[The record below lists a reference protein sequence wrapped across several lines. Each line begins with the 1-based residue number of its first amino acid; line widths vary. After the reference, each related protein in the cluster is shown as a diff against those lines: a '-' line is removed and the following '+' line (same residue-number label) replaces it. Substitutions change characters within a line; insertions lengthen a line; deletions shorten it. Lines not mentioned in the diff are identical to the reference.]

1 MSDWS
6 LGQRIGAGFLA
17 CVLLLVLVALVGI
30 SSTSVVE
37 EAEREVVRHY
47 RGLVQVEQL
56 RGRVHEESAA
66 FRAYVITGEERFL
79 NRLDQ
84 ATLEIRRDETEIG
97 DLLRSDAERQ
107 ALREVL
113 DANQRWIDTVKTVI
127 DETDG
132 ANERALEARFEDEA
146 RPQFDELIDL
156 IDRFVTAK
164 ETAIERQEAETR
176 ARTQRAN
183 SLLIALATLSTI
195 LALGV
200 SMLLSRRVNR
210 ELKNAVTHMQ
220 SSAVELEVASNQ
232 QASAA
237 REQATA
243 TIQVTSTLRELL
255 ATSRQISAS
264 AAQVADLT
272 ADAARS
278 AQSGAKAVSR
288 VDSGMTTIRRQV
300 DSVVEHM
307 LELGKQSQR
316 AGGILDIINE
326 LSEQTNILAIN
337 ATIEAVGAG
346 EAGKRF
352 TVVADEI
359 RRLADRV
366 GVSSREIR
374 DLIDD
379 MRAAANTTVM
389 ATEEGSKA
397 VDEGRRSV
405 TQITDLW
412 ERIAELISNTAE
424 AASEIELSTQQ
435 QTSAVEQ
442 VNTAL
447 AEVTQGAREGEVTA
461 KQAREMASELAN
473 LARSL
478 ARLVRND
485 ANVRET

>member
-1 MSDWS
+1 
-6 LGQRIGAGFLA
+6 
-17 CVLLLVLVALVGI
+17 
-30 SSTSVVE
+30 
-37 EAEREVVRHY
+37 
-47 RGLVQVEQL
+47 
-56 RGRVHEESAA
+56 
-66 FRAYVITGEERFL
+66 
-79 NRLDQ
+79 
-84 ATLEIRRDETEIG
+84 
-97 DLLRSDAERQ
+97 
-107 ALREVL
+107 
-113 DANQRWIDTVKTVI
+113 
-127 DETDG
+127 
-132 ANERALEARFEDEA
+132 
-146 RPQFDELIDL
+146 
-156 IDRFVTAK
+156 
-164 ETAIERQEAETR
+164 
-176 ARTQRAN
+176 
-183 SLLIALATLSTI
+183 
-195 LALGV
+195 
-200 SMLLSRRVNR
+200 
-210 ELKNAVTHMQ
+210 
-220 SSAVELEVASNQ
+220 
-232 QASAA
+232 
-237 REQATA
+237 
-243 TIQVTSTLRELL
+243 
-255 ATSRQISAS
+255 
-264 AAQVADLT
+264 
-272 ADAARS
+272 
-278 AQSGAKAVSR
+278 
-288 VDSGMTTIRRQV
+288 
-300 DSVVEHM
+300 M